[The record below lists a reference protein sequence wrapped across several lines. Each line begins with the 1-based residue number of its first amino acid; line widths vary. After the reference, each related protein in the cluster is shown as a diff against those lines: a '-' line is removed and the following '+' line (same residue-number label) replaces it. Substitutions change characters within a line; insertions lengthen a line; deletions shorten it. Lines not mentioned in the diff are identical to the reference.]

1 MQALSNLNFH
11 QTFPPTTDGIS
22 RLLSVADQGGAYTKE
37 ELSEQTG
44 IPTGKSS
51 GKVEPYIRYAVY
63 MGLLE
68 DQSEG
73 GKHALSITPLGEE
86 LRLQDPGLM
95 EQVSLMVCHSRLTS
109 GYSGASLWAY
119 LFKSVLPRYPDG
131 ISDILLKDELQQTS
145 NSASEVNKGPFL
157 SSYSG
162 MLAPL
167 RLLSSEGGR
176 LRAMSSSFD
185 PELLYAYAY
194 GLLYEWE
201 GMYPDRKEITGDELR
216 SLNMSAT
223 FGLSQDAFSDLLHR
237 LEEDGILRLNRQLVP
252 FTVIK
257 SATSE
262 EMIPKL
268 YSLLC

>member
-22 RLLSVADQGGAYTKE
+22 RLLSVADQEGAYTKE
-37 ELSEQTG
+37 ELSQQTG

-51 GKVEPYIRYAVY
+51 GKVEPYICYAVY

-68 DQSEG
+68 DRLES
-73 GKHALSITPLGEE
+73 GKHRLSITPLGQE

-95 EQVSLMVCHSRLTS
+95 EQVSLMACHARLCS
-109 GYSGASLWAY
+109 KHSGASLWSY
-119 LFKSVLPRYPDG
+119 LFKAVLPRYPDG
-131 ISDILLKDELQQTS
+131 IADVLLKDELQQATNS
-145 NSASEVNKGPFL
+145 NSEVNKGPFL

-162 MLAPL
+162 MFAPL
-167 RLLSSEGGR
+167 QLFSDDGGR
-176 LRAMSSSFD
+176 LRAASSSHS

-201 GMYPDRKEITGDELR
+201 GTYPDRKEITGEELYN
-216 SLNMSAT
+216 LNMAVT
-223 FGLSQDAFSDLLHR
+223 FGLSQDAFAELLHQ
-237 LEEDGILRLNRQLVP
+237 LEGCGILRFNRQLAP
-252 FTVIK
+252 FTVIQICK
-257 SATSE
+257 SE

>member
-63 MGLLE
+63 MGLLK

-86 LRLQDPGLM
+86 IRLQDPGLM
-95 EQVSLMVCHSRLTS
+95 ELVSLMVCHARLTS

-131 ISDILLKDELQQTS
+131 ISDVLLKDELQQAS
-145 NSASEVNKGPFL
+145 NSSTEVNKGPFL

-162 MLAPL
+162 MFAPL
-167 RLLSSEGGR
+167 RLLSSEEVR

-216 SLNMSAT
+216 SLNLSAT
-223 FGLSQDAFSDLLHR
+223 FGLSKNAFSNLLHR

-252 FTVIK
+252 FTAIK
-257 SATSE
+257 SATSK